1 MKIISKDNKGFTLIE
16 LLVVIAIIGILAS
29 VVLVSLNTA
38 RQKARDSRRI
48 ADMRTVQLA
57 LTLYYDAHNAYP
69 LLAAPA
75 ALSTLIAAD
84 MTEMKGYVQGGKLPC
99 DPSLATASCVT
110 GGEGYVYFSA
120 SASGKYHI
128 GAAIESNTHAQLAND
143 ADSNPGAPDFSGV
156 DTVTNCGLAAATW
169 GAACYDLTQ

>member
-1 MKIISKDNKGFTLIE
+1 MKNIFKNSKGFTLIE

-38 RQKARDSRRI
+38 RQKARDARRI
-48 ADMRTVQLA
+48 ADMRTIQLA

-69 LLAAPA
+69 VLAAPA
-75 ALSTLIAAD
+75 ALSTLAAAD
-84 MTEMKGYVQGGKLPC
+84 MTEVKGYVQGGKLPC
-99 DPSLATASCVT
+99 DPSVATAGCVT

-120 SASGKYHI
+120 AASGKYHI
-128 GAAIESNTHAQLAND
+128 GAALENNNHPQLAND
-143 ADSNPGAPDFSGV
+143 ADSNPGAPDFSGL
-156 DTVTNCGLAAATW
+156 DSNTNCGLAAATW